1 MLDSECTLSE
11 KMENVEKKARRNY
24 FIYFAAIS
32 VNLICFSTGI
42 AYAWTSPLLPK
53 FESNDPSINPI
64 GRPLSASESGLLVSV
79 INFGLL
85 FGPILSGGLAGRIGK
100 KATLLISA
108 LPILVA
114 QVICI
119 FAKSLEVFLV
129 ARFLMG
135 VTTGAAW
142 SLMPGY
148 ISEICE
154 PKIRGALN
162 SLIAVFS
169 AIGYQYTYIVGP
181 FVSIMWFS
189 ILNTIPALLFFICVY
204 FFVPDSP
211 YDLVMKNDFQ
221 SAEESL
227 IRLRRKSD
235 VKKDLIEIQRVVVAN
250 AQSHAKIMDI
260 FKNKGSVAALIICS
274 ALMAFNCF
282 SGVLI
287 VLGYTQPIFEQ
298 AGSSIPP
305 TYSAMMV
312 GTISLIATILTTQ
325 LIDRLGRRPILILSS
340 LIASLAHVSLGI
352 FFHLQ
357 SKNVNTESF
366 GWVPICSVI
375 AFMFFFNF
383 GIAPLTWIIL
393 GELFASNIKAVAA
406 SLCSS
411 VNYFSAF
418 ALTAAYTYVV
428 ASIGTANTFFFFGVM
443 MAACSLFCTFKL
455 PETNGKTFEEIYAI
469 LNKKTG
475 K

>member
-1 MLDSECTLSE
+1 
-11 KMENVEKKARRNY
+11 MENSEKKAGRNY
-24 FIYFAAIS
+24 SVYLAAIS

-53 FESNDPSINPI
+53 FDSSDPSINPI

-85 FGPILSGGLAGRIGK
+85 FGPILSGCLAGRIGK
-100 KATLLISA
+100 KSTLFISA

-114 QVICI
+114 QIICI
-119 FAKSLEVFLV
+119 FASSLEVFLV

-135 VTTGAAW
+135 LTTGAAW
-142 SLMPGY
+142 SVLPGY

-154 PKIRGALN
+154 PEIRGALN

-169 AIGYQYTYIVGP
+169 AIGYQYTFIVGP

-189 ILNTIPALLFFICVY
+189 ILNTIPALIFFICIY

-211 YDLVMKNDFQ
+211 YDLVMRNDLQ
-221 SAEESL
+221 AAEESL
-227 IRLRRKSD
+227 IRLKQKSN
-235 VKKDLIEIQRVVVAN
+235 VEKDLLEIQRVIEGN

-260 FKNKGSVAALIICS
+260 FKNRGSVNALIICS
-274 ALMAFNCF
+274 ALMAFNSF

-287 VLGYTQPIFEQ
+287 VLGYTQTIFEQ

-305 TYSAMMV
+305 TYAAMMV
-312 GTISLIATILTTQ
+312 GAISLLATILTTQ

-340 LIASLAHVSLGI
+340 LIASLAHASLGI
-352 FFHLQ
+352 FFYLK

-366 GWVPICSVI
+366 GWIPICSIVT
-375 AFMFFFNF
+375 FMFFFNF
-383 GIAPLTWIIL
+383 GIAPLPWAIL
-393 GELFASNIKAVAA
+393 GELFSSNIKAVAS

-411 VNYFSAF
+411 VNYISAF

-428 ASIGTANTFFFFGVM
+428 ASIGTANTFLFFGVM
-443 MAACSLFCTFKL
+443 MAACSLFCALKL
-455 PETNGKTFEEIYAI
+455 PETKGKTFEEIYDI
-469 LNKKTG
+469 LNKGPVK
-475 K
+475 